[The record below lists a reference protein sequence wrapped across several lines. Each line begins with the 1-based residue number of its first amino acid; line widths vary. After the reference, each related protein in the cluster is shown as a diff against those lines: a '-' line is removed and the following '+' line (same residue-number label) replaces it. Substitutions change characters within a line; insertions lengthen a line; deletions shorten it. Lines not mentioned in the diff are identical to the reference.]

1 MLPIPLSIYVHFPWC
16 ISKCPYCDFNSH
28 TLREALPE
36 RQYLDVLR
44 RDIDSVTC
52 LAGGR
57 QVQSV
62 FMGGGTP
69 SLFSPDGIGE
79 IISFIS
85 GRVAL
90 AKDVEIT
97 LEANPATVDL
107 TKFSDFHAVGV
118 NRLSIGVQ
126 SFDPKALAALGRTH
140 SCAEALNSIEVA
152 HKAGFANF
160 NVDLMFGIPG
170 QNQATAVDDITMLL
184 ELEVPHVSHYQLT
197 MEPNTRFYRF
207 PPVCPS
213 VDETWEMQ
221 EACASR
227 LIDAGFER
235 YEVSAWSHT
244 GHRCQHNVNYWQ
256 FGDYLGIG
264 AGAHGKVTSVDGR
277 VFRTMRP
284 KHPKQYLRFSEDM
297 SPQKEVD
304 GTSLAFEFVLNAFRL
319 IEGFPIRLFSE
330 RTYLDIE
337 TIGLPLRKASNGG
350 LIDIENGW
358 IKPTELGYRFLDDLV
373 ELFLP
378 VDAKR

>member
-1 MLPIPLSIYVHFPWC
+1 
-16 ISKCPYCDFNSH
+16 
-28 TLREALPE
+28 
-36 RQYLDVLR
+36 
-44 RDIDSVTC
+44 
-52 LAGGR
+52 
-57 QVQSV
+57 
-62 FMGGGTP
+62 MGGGTP

-79 IISFIS
+79 IISFIND
-85 GRVAL
+85 RVAL

-107 TKFSDFHAVGV
+107 AKFSDFHAVGV

-140 SCAEALNSIEVA
+140 GYAEALKSIEVA

-227 LIDAGFER
+227 LTAAGFER
-235 YEVSAWSHT
+235 YEVSAWSRT

-264 AGAHGKVTSVDGR
+264 AGAHGKFTSVDGR

-284 KHPKQYLRFSEDM
+284 KHPKQYLRFSEAR
-297 SPQKEVD
+297 STRHEVD

-319 IEGFPIRLFSE
+319 IEGFPMSLFSE
-330 RTYLDIE
+330 RTNLGLE
-337 TIGLPLRKASNGG
+337 TIGFPLSKASNDG
-350 LIDIENGW
+350 LIDIENNW

-378 VDAKR
+378 LGAKR